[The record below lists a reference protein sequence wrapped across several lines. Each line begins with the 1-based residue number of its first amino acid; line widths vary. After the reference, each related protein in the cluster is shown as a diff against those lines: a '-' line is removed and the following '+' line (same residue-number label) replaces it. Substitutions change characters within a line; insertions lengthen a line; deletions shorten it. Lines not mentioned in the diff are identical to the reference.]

1 MGDPGVDVMGKKS
14 VLRTNFPF
22 LMMWRTNEDM
32 NKGLE
37 QRDYE
42 SLNFLT
48 NQRPGPP
55 ERKKTHLTP
64 TCDVNPR
71 FTNEDFMS
79 NILYIMIS
87 VNNLI
92 SRRI

>member
-55 ERKKTHLTP
+55 ERKKLTWPRPVTSTPGLP
-64 TCDVNPR
+64 TKTLALSLRELREQKCQN
-71 FTNEDFMS
+71 S
-79 NILYIMIS
+79 NL
-87 VNNLI
+87 
-92 SRRI
+92 R